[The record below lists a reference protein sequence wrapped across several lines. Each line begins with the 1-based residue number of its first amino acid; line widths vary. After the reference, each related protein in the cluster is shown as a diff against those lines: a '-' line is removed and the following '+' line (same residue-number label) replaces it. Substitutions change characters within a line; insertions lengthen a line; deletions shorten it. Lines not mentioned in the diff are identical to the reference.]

1 MKIKKLLP
9 RTLLGRSLI
18 ILIAPLILVQLVTN
32 FVFLDRHLDSVT
44 KLLSNNI
51 VGMAN
56 TLVDLKNSGHGSDFS
71 QMIATSNFEWDYQ
84 YILHGKINTSLR
96 SPNSWAESF
105 LIDQLDQK
113 LLYPYTLQQDD
124 QHLILNIQLDDG
136 VMVLRFVRK
145 KLMSKATPLVFF
157 WAIGMSIL
165 CLIIA
170 GAFMRNQVKPIK
182 SLAETTESFGKGE
195 PVRDLKITGALEI
208 RQLTKAFNLMRERIE
223 RQINQRIEMLAGIS
237 HDLRTPLTR
246 MKLELAMLTKGD
258 AQKALETDVNEME
271 SMINEYLDFV
281 RGDNR
286 EEPKEI
292 NISNLIIDQIR
303 IFKDQ
308 KFHVEAQNISNLLI
322 MKIRPHAFKRCL
334 SNLLDN
340 AKRYATKAIVSTEVR
355 DNALYIYIDDNGPGI
370 PQGKYQDIFKPFY
383 RLDTSRNKKT
393 GGVGLGL
400 SIVQDIIHAHGGKI
414 LVGESPLNGTRMTI
428 CLPF

>member
-1 MKIKKLLP
+1 MKKFLP
-9 RTLLGRSLI
+9 KSLLGRSLI

-51 VGMAN
+51 VGMAK
-56 TLVDLKNSGHGSDFS
+56 TLVDLKKSPEGNDLAK
-71 QMIATSNFEWDYQ
+71 MVAISNFEWKYQ
-84 YILHGKINTSLR
+84 FLPHKKINKSIR
-96 SPNSWAESF
+96 PPDSWAESF
-105 LIDQLDQK
+105 LIDQLNER
-113 LLYPYTLQQDD
+113 LPYPYTLQQND
-124 QHLILNIQLDDG
+124 QHLILSIQLDDG
-136 VMVLRFVRK
+136 VMVLKFVRK

-170 GAFMRNQVKPIK
+170 ALFMRNQIKPIK
-182 SLAETTESFGKGE
+182 LLAEMTESFGKGE
-195 PVRDLKITGALEI
+195 PIQDLRTTGSLEI
-208 RQLTKAFNLMRERIE
+208 RQLAKAFNIMRERIE

-246 MKLELAMLTKGD
+246 MKLELAMLPKNE
-258 AQKALETDVNEME
+258 AQKALGTDVHEME

-292 NISNLIIDQIR
+292 NISNLIMDQVR
-303 IFKDQ
+303 VFKDQ
-308 KFHVEAQNISNLLI
+308 KFQIEVQNIPNLLI
-322 MKIRPHAFKRCL
+322 MRIRPHAFKRCL
-334 SNLLDN
+334 ANLLDN
-340 AKRYATKAIVSTEVR
+340 AKCYATKAIVSTEIKNKTLCIHV
-355 DNALYIYIDDNGPGI
+355 DDNGPGI
-370 PQGKYQDIFKPFY
+370 PKSKRQDIFKPFY

-400 SIVQDIIHAHGGKI
+400 SIVQDIIHAHGGEMKVSDSS
-414 LVGESPLNGTRMTI
+414 LGGTRMTI
-428 CLPF
+428 LLPI